1 MCKENKNSNFIQQFI
16 FFRVS
21 LRPTFRRVPWH
32 MRVVL
37 LTEEPLF
44 WRGTVVSVRQS
55 LLWKRRNCW
64 MKSLNHVD
72 YFNNVLT
79 TFLCLECGSSLAAY
93 AGSESSWISSKN
105 LNLHP
110 EDERTSYRGW
120 VINDRSF
127 IFGWTIPLRIGTL
140 MCYGFKWPAFY
151 LSKRW
156 VGATSYLQTLTVWP
170 TAKMISNASP
180 NLLHILTFCCIPVA
194 AIIMAY
200 FKSLRNFVLFFHCRG
215 AVTIYSCIIF
225 DKIYQ
230 YPYLKWSKAQQ
241 LARWCLVGFND
252 FWIDPFS

>member
-1 MCKENKNSNFIQQFI
+1 M
-16 FFRVS
+16 
-21 LRPTFRRVPWH
+21 
-32 MRVVL
+32 
-37 LTEEPLF
+37 
-44 WRGTVVSVRQS
+44 S
-55 LLWKRRNCW
+55 LLPFCA
-64 MKSLNHVD
+64 LNVVVPLLPMQGQKALGFHQK
-72 YFNNVLT
+72 Y
-79 TFLCLECGSSLAAY
+79 
-93 AGSESSWISSKN
+93 

-151 LSKRW
+151 LSKWW